1 MYDEMQ
7 PSLPMFQPLPGQQCF
22 GACQG
27 RRLIRRG
34 KETAEKAFGDGRCRR
49 SSDERMEKLAPVG
62 LMQLKQTGPPS
73 KPCFSSPL
81 KLIFTKEVHIGSC
94 WRLRS
99 VINSDFASHT
109 CTLFLTFFNSEKHK
123 AENKDRKVLEILQS
137 KDYKIQE
144 LEQKVTAQQQ
154 EINSSLQRRTAVEE
168 ERALMKEL
176 TSLREQLVNKNQEL
190 KEMKTEYRRKEEEER
205 QVVQAL
211 EEEKKGL
218 TSCCAALRADLE
230 EKQRQV
236 DSQRDERDAAQAR
249 LKDLEEKLHSAW
261 QELSKFQGHCN
272 SLAAQLSS
280 KEKEVATKEEQLE
293 RLCRDFADV
302 QTLYRQSTEHA
313 AEQSHL
319 IKQLEGL
326 NLDTQKVLR
335 NQEEAHTADTTSYQQ
350 LYKELSQ
357 CYQALMSS
365 EAKLRQSHQEL
376 SSQLT
381 QKVQR
386 IFELQAQLQKQQEQ
400 MQQQQHQAQ
409 HTAVYHSPNKQT
421 NFKPLCSEQADAAAQ
436 SSSPHSNQ
444 AFAQGSD
451 PRPEDKTFHRRS
463 TTSVRRPQGTPVQR
477 SRSLSP
483 ASSVRARRGKRVGSE
498 QRIQD
503 LEELLQLK
511 TEENEELRKAHNKR
525 HERLCLIQAN
535 YKTIRDQ
542 LKEMEKSSGLSGGK
556 MHRAESWQLRQENT
570 DAVWNEL
577 AYLKNLTRKLS
588 TEKAG
593 LEEELDML
601 RVQAAMDRA
610 TVKELHMFLANDHQE
625 LLQQMAE
632 EQRVK
637 SSTPIKASLSSGRME
652 QSFKKAEQ
660 LERII
665 LSLEEQTDRLRE
677 EKEQLLQANEDLA
690 QNCRRLQASMNHLRA
705 QEAVREEAARA
716 QALAQEEQ
724 HCGDIVALEA
734 RLATSQKEITK
745 LHHQLLKLRQ
755 ELGIVRAARD
765 FYRNRASGP
774 ARAPGIANGISGKV
788 KFKTTRHRGLLR
800 QRSHRTVS
808 SNQAISW
815 QGRSPSPTK
824 DEWED
829 MSVDSD
835 SGEEYSDSLNGVSS
849 GTAAHRRHT
858 FGKSYRCSLIS
869 NTAAPAAGSNK
880 NHRDVF
886 AQDDKQHEPWE
897 RGTRGEKRRWWKRKR
912 LLMKTRHCSSS
923 SLQQRV
929 ESLQRHID
937 ILQGARKDAQL
948 SAKELRRA
956 NEAIAAQLNALTEQL
971 SSSKQLT
978 QKLTSDLAGV
988 EQQKKVLEMELEQ
1001 WKRITFPP
1009 QTAPPPPAAA
1019 AAAAAVNTECSCQG
1033 RTTPAPANPSSQT
1046 LEAEVKQLQ
1055 AKLKSASAEVT
1066 KQMATNKALRGQ
1078 LQEKEDKLCQLQDK
1092 VSHTERDITMKRQ
1105 FVEDLKTRLK
1115 FLQEIEKSYRDQ
1127 VEELEKKVKTSSEE
1141 ATNRKALIESLKRR
1155 LNVATTE
1162 KSQHEASCAKLKEDL
1177 AKKEQRIHVLQAR
1190 VGASEQALAALE
1202 RTATEQMEG
1211 LTQQSS
1217 QALDRLQRQVGQA
1230 YSQLEQLHSFIKTLA
1245 SEILLDVQEVKQQLM
1260 SRRRLRQ
1267 ASSVAAKSGLS
1278 AKSMI
1283 KAKSIA
1289 ASILNMSENDLADIM
1304 ETDQT
1309 AAACRES
1316 PRDQEWL
1323 DHLNLILQQKIP
1335 SAGQLMEAVRV
1346 KMKERKVLTEELAAL
1361 AAPVSEKT

>member
-1 MYDEMQ
+1 MCSNDE
-7 PSLPMFQPLPGQQCF
+7 
-22 GACQG
+22 
-27 RRLIRRG
+27 
-34 KETAEKAFGDGRCRR
+34 DGRILVLEEQVKNL
-49 SSDERMEKLAPVG
+49 SDELLQCQAD
-62 LMQLKQTGPPS
+62 
-73 KPCFSSPL
+73 
-81 KLIFTKEVHIGSC
+81 KEFVWSL
-94 WRLRS
+94 WKRLQ
-99 VINSDFASHT
+99 VANPD
-109 CTLFLTFFNSEKHK
+109 LTQAVSLVVEREKHK

-1230 YSQLEQLHSFIKTLA
+1230 YSQLEQLHSFIKT
-1245 SEILLDVQEVKQQLM
+1245 
-1260 SRRRLRQ
+1260 
-1267 ASSVAAKSGLS
+1267 
-1278 AKSMI
+1278 
-1283 KAKSIA
+1283 
-1289 ASILNMSENDLADIM
+1289 
-1304 ETDQT
+1304 